1 MVCVRKFAFFFFF
14 KFTFDGSNQTSSS
27 GVNLTSDWCQSVCH
41 GTVSL
46 YRFWLYC
53 PKFRS
58 SSSNFYLLSG
68 VTPVCCVCCV
78 VLSLQVSGVPEEQL
92 LVALDPGLPSTAE
105 LFILPDERSSSEHKR
120 GSEEALE
127 TVRTLICG
135 KWSCGLSVKTAKKQ
149 LSLLLMLNHIFLGMK
164 KVYEGHQYKIALLI
178 MAVIVM
184 YFFILAAME
193 RSQQTKICLVE

>member
-1 MVCVRKFAFFFFF
+1 MWCGQLCHRYIQSTQLRDLPWSQHQLPVAFRVITILYPCAALIQHSQCFMVCVGNFAFFFF
-14 KFTFDGSNQTSSS
+14 KFTFDGSNQTRSS
-27 GVNLTSDWCQSVCH
+27 GVNLTSDWCQNVCH

-68 VTPVCCVCCV
+68 VMPVCCV

-92 LVALDPGLPSTAE
+92 LVALYPGLPSTAE
-105 LFILPDERSSSEHKR
+105 LFILPDERSYSEHKR

-127 TVRTLICG
+127 TVGTLISE
-135 KWSCGLSVKTAKKQ
+135 KLSCRLLVKTAP
-149 LSLLLMLNHIFLGMK
+149 SLLL
-164 KVYEGHQYKIALLI
+164 
-178 MAVIVM
+178 
-184 YFFILAAME
+184 
-193 RSQQTKICLVE
+193 IC